1 MRKKATHLFI
11 KVNIVTQYLNAD
23 TIKSVEKSNQLSKR
37 SRKVYN
43 SVAYEGERAGR
54 RRSGYCVA
62 TTEAAAAPE
71 HLNRDRLA
79 SLATTQIP

>member
-1 MRKKATHLFI
+1 M
-11 KVNIVTQYLNAD
+11 N
-23 TIKSVEKSNQLSKR
+23 KSE
-37 SRKVYN
+37 
-43 SVAYEGERAGR
+43 AYEGERAGR

-79 SLATTQIP
+79 SLATTQIPWLPQYYIEPAEHETANHTSIDAHQAVSYDFDLDTTQ